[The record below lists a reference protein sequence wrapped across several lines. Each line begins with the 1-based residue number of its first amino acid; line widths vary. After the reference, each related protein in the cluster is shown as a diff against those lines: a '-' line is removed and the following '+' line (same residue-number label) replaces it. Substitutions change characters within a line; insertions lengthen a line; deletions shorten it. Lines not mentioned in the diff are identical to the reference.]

1 MSRQSGLRASDADR
15 EHIAERL
22 RQATTEGRLSPEE
35 LDERLGV
42 AFSARTYG
50 ELHPLVA
57 DLPNGVVTRRRRSP
71 LATSVRLLVAVAILV
86 PLIALVVATAVLVLT
101 GLAAGWVVWMLIAW
115 WFLGMRGRRRYGPGR
130 PGHRGHR
137 RDPRRFQQTAGRSS
151 QVRSGFWL

>member
-57 DLPNGVVTRRRRSP
+57 DLPKGVVTRRRRSP

-101 GLAAGWVVWMLIAW
+101 GLAAGWVVWMLILW
-115 WFLGMRGRRRYGPGR
+115 WFLGMRGRRRGHGP
-130 PGHRGHR
+130 RGPR
-137 RDPRRFQQTAGRSS
+137 GGPRRFQQTAGRGA